1 MFLSLNVALV
11 FYFLMCN
18 EFRWLSFGSLSLVYI
33 TMILG
38 VYLGSVHQSLSCSE
52 WPVCPSWFLKP
63 PEPNYMF
70 EYFHRISVV
79 FAAGTIYATSVFAY
93 LRIKAMQRLTL
104 LAAIIVSVQILIGA
118 LVVTSR
124 LDIRFVSI
132 HLPIGVALFGITLL
146 TFLLYRRRPPTSAN

>member
-1 MFLSLNVALV
+1 
-11 FYFLMCN
+11 
-18 EFRWLSFGSLSLVYI
+18 
-33 TMILG
+33 
-38 VYLGSVHQSLSCSE
+38 
-52 WPVCPSWFLKP
+52 
-63 PEPNYMF
+63 MF

-93 LRIKAMQRLTL
+93 IRIKAMQRLTL